1 METEINLT
9 NLIKTCNK
17 TNQNSLEIIS
27 EKEKIVLTNIP
38 DLETKQPINTITL
51 SSYITQNGNYT
62 IQTPD
67 DYDGIKEVNL
77 KVDIPP
83 KTEDMLVKL
92 INQNGQQ
99 TFLPEPNHTFG
110 QVSITTDVNPPLQ
123 TLSHI
128 FTNNGNYLLK
138 PDENHYGLNA
148 VNASINVQPA
158 LQAKDITIQENAT
171 ATYTPDSNYYGFSK
185 ITITTNIPE
194 EKHTFNKLYYSS
206 GTEALPINYP
216 TNIINL
222 PTNTEQVT
230 WSELNIPYSEET
242 TLVKSSHALRPFY
255 ITLPSSKS
263 CLSLKFAN
271 NGKLEPRFIYEGEI
285 FLAAGEKALLVP
297 ILFTNAI
304 NWGSIF
310 FIASNSDDE
319 MAQQEDSM
327 KIAFRKDT
335 PSYSYLPTS
344 LFSNRW
350 KALGN

>member
-9 NLIKTCNK
+9 NLIKSCNK
-17 TNQNSLEIIS
+17 SNQDSLEIIS
-27 EKEKIVLTNIP
+27 EKEKIILTNIP
-38 DLETKQPINTITL
+38 DLETKQSINTITL

-62 IQTPD
+62 IQTPS

-77 KVDIPP
+77 KVDVPP

-99 TFLPEPNHTFG
+99 SFLPEPNHTFSH
-110 QVSITTDVNPPLQ
+110 VSITTDVNPPLQ
-123 TLSHI
+123 TLTHT

-158 LQAKDITIQENAT
+158 LQTKDIIIQENTT

-194 EKHTFNKLYYSS
+194 EKHTFNKLYYSNGITTS
-206 GTEALPINYP
+206 PINYP
-216 TNIINL
+216 TNIIDL
-222 PTNTEQVT
+222 PTNTEEAS

-242 TLVKSSHALRPFY
+242 TLVKSSYALNPFY
-255 ITLPSSKS
+255 ITLPSSKG
-263 CLSLKFAN
+263 CLSLKFTN
-271 NGKLEPRFIYEGEI
+271 TGKIEPRYIYDRQI
-285 FLAAGEKALLVP
+285 FLAAQEKALIVP
-297 ILFTNAI
+297 ISAFNATNA
-304 NWGSIF
+304 GSIYL
-310 FIASNSDDE
+310 IASNYDDE
-319 MAQQEDSM
+319 EAQQEDSM
-327 KIAFRKDT
+327 KITIRKDAT
-335 PSYSYLPTS
+335 VYSNLPTS